1 MQWRQNRNTSDTAA
15 YFSPAD
21 ELTEQTLSFRAC
33 FSMEQCYLFLS
44 AGFLSEF
51 PSFSLSVRTQL
62 CSAVFLNGES
72 ELLRAPG
79 IMGLREREFS
89 TVELEELVASLSL
102 SPSPSLSSVRTS
114 LLPQNRKLI
123 DLGESVKILKHCHR
137 TPPRRKHK
145 DDSLYYH
152 MDIATLHM

>member
-62 CSAVFLNGES
+62 CSTVFLNGES

-102 SPSPSLSSVRTS
+102 
-114 LLPQNRKLI
+114 LLHPYL
-123 DLGESVKILKHCHR
+123 L
-137 TPPRRKHK
+137 
-145 DDSLYYH
+145 
-152 MDIATLHM
+152 